1 MLQCPINHSLA
12 SVDLS
17 NHDMDRGFL
26 GDLVLKVKKNLKRV
40 VMSVESHED
49 IGFLEL
55 VEGVLLVDLL
65 GTLKPDKGLLRLGA
79 VVADHAHVSVKHR

>member
-1 MLQCPINHSLA
+1 MNLVNKTLDHVGILGIKIKSFGEMLQCSINHALA

-26 GDLVLKVKKNLKRV
+26 GDLVLQVKQHLECIV
-40 VMSVESHED
+40 VSVESHED

-55 VEGVLLVDLL
+55 VE
-65 GTLKPDKGLLRLGA
+65 
-79 VVADHAHVSVKHR
+79 